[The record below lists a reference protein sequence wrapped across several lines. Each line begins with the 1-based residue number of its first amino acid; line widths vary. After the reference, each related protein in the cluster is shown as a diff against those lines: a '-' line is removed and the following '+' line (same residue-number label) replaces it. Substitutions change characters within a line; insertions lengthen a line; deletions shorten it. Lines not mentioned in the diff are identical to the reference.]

1 MKIFGLTEE
10 EGLDK
15 LKADVRKN
23 MEREVRNGLRNQVK
37 QAAFDALVAANEIE
51 VPASMVAQ
59 EIDRQRQQM
68 IQQFTQQF
76 GAQGAGA
83 RSSAQDRS
91 RGRGRRADG

>member
-1 MKIFGLTEE
+1 
-10 EGLDK
+10 
-15 LKADVRKN
+15 

-76 GAQGAGA
+76 GAQGAKHLIA
-83 RSSAQDRS
+83 ACFQMNCSKNKLKNQ
-91 RGRGRRADG
+91 